1 MHQLKYKVFALVHQI
16 PLGMVSTYGDIAKF
30 SGYPGYA
37 RQVGAI
43 LSNLPEGSA
52 LPWHR
57 VINSKGEISLKGE
70 DLQRQKSR
78 LVEEGIVFS
87 AAGKVKLRQFRWQP

>member
-1 MHQLKYKVFALVHQI
+1 MQQLKYKVFAVVHQI

-87 AAGKVKLRQFRWQP
+87 VAGKVKLRQFRWQP

>member
-1 MHQLKYKVFALVHQI
+1 MHQFKYKVFALVHQI
-16 PLGMVSTYGDIAKF
+16 PSGMVSTYGDIAKF

-70 DLQRQKSR
+70 DLQRQKLR
-78 LVEEGIVFS
+78 LVEEGITFS

>member
-1 MHQLKYKVFALVHQI
+1 MHQLKYKVFAVVHQI

-43 LSNLPEGSA
+43 LSNLPEGSS

>member
-1 MHQLKYKVFALVHQI
+1 MHHFKLNVFAIVHQI

-37 RQVGAI
+37 RQVGHI
-43 LSNLPEGSA
+43 LSNLPEDTS

-70 DLQRQKSR
+70 SLQRQKSR
-78 LVEEGIVFS
+78 LIEEGVEFNS
-87 AAGKVKLRQFRWQP
+87 AGKVKLRQLRWQP

>member
-1 MHQLKYKVFALVHQI
+1 MHHLKHNVFALVHQI
-16 PLGMVSTYGDIAKF
+16 PVGRVSTYGDIAKF
-30 SGYPGYA
+30 SGFPGYA

-43 LSNLPEGSA
+43 LSNLPEGSS

-70 DLQRQKSR
+70 DLQRQQSR
-78 LVEEGIVFS
+78 LIAEGIVFNS
-87 AAGKVKLRQFRWQP
+87 AGKVKLKEFRWQP

>member
-1 MHQLKYKVFALVHQI
+1 MQQLKYKVFAVVHQI
-16 PLGMVSTYGDIAKF
+16 PLGMVGTYGDIAKF

-43 LSNLPEGSA
+43 LSNLPDGSA

-87 AAGKVKLRQFRWQP
+87 ATGKVKLRQFRWQP

>member
-1 MHQLKYKVFALVHQI
+1 MHHFKHNVFALINQI

-30 SGYPGYA
+30 SGFPGYA

-43 LSNLPEGSA
+43 LGNLPEDSA

-57 VINSKGEISLKGE
+57 VINSKGEISLKGA
-70 DLQRQKSR
+70 DLQRQQSR
-78 LVEEGIVFS
+78 LMEEGIVFTR
-87 AAGKVKLRQFRWQP
+87 AGKVKLKQFRWQP